1 MSKTIIAFLTKIPNK
16 PLIEIAKKL
25 TDYYDVYIFIDDNNY
40 EEHKNDDSKIKYIQ
54 IDNDLCISNGF
65 QYTLEIFL
73 ANAQNNINTDKRIS
87 SYDKFFYYFM
97 MLNENY
103 DYIWI
108 IEDDVF
114 IPDYKN
120 IINLNDKS
128 ENYDLVC
135 AANKKG
141 TYKEAIN
148 NEWFW
153 VYAITIFGVPAFC
166 SMVCCCRLSKKLMIK
181 MKEKIMDLKFIPFLE
196 FFYNSVAYKHN
207 LKVLCPE
214 ELSTIIY
221 RKDWTIDDFRKNKN
235 YLFHP
240 LKDFEKHEY
249 YRNLL

>member
-1 MSKTIIAFLTKIPNK
+1 MNKTIIAFLTKIPNK

-40 EEHKNDDSKIKYIQ
+40 EEHKKDNSKIKYIQ
-54 IDNDLCISNGF
+54 IDNNICISNGF

-73 ANAQNNINTDKRIS
+73 ANAQRKINTGKRIS

-103 DYIWI
+103 DYVWV

-120 IINLNDKS
+120 IIDLNDKCYD
-128 ENYDLVC
+128 YDLVC
-135 AANKKG
+135 AKNTKG
-141 TYKEAIN
+141 TLKDALN

-153 VYAITIFGVPAFC
+153 PYAITIFGDPSYC
-166 SMVCCCRLSKKLMIK
+166 SMVCACRLSKKLMNK
-181 MKEKIMDLKFIPFLE
+181 MKEKILELKFIPFLE
-196 FFYNSVAYKHN
+196 FFYNSVANMHN
-207 LKVLCPE
+207 LKILCPE
-214 ELSTIIY
+214 ELSTIVY
-221 RKDWTIDDFRKNKN
+221 RTDWNINDFKKKRKN
-235 YLFHP
+235 LFHP